1 MSRASKAPAIENK
14 VGNQAIKKGRRVAAE
29 SGNKNRSFKLSIVFL
44 ILQLLGILLA
54 FAIVAKDYIVSNQSY
69 GLISDI
75 ETLYKL
81 SMMFQFE
88 NYAFLY
94 KLGGLTYI
102 GFEKSPILPYV
113 GDELSSYVSNPFSL
127 SYDNADFQDLRNS
140 IFFGDMCQ
148 KISDKLSAEAFADCK
163 SLRGRT
169 FLNGITPTIELSKAY
184 AKNWIFNQ
192 PITDS
197 SGMTTDLV
205 LEYRNLSRYLQIAV
219 AKMMENLSA
228 LTQTMKTF
236 NLVLSCL
243 LFGGF
248 IAVCFVILF
257 SMERLI
263 GRSIDSE
270 YVFIRQVYEHF
281 IPDEVITKEN
291 LLRIQYKRAGILNN

>member
-1 MSRASKAPAIENK
+1 MSRASKAPAVENK
-14 VGNQAIKKGRRVAAE
+14 VAGQAIKKGRRVAAE
-29 SGNKNRSFKLSIVFL
+29 SGNKNRSFKLSVVFL
-44 ILQLLGILLA
+44 VLQLLGILLA
-54 FAIVAKDYIVSNQSY
+54 FAIVAKDYIVSNYSY

-94 KLGGLTYI
+94 KLGGLSYV
-102 GFEKSPILPYV
+102 GFEKSPVLPYI
-113 GDELSSYVSNPFSL
+113 GDELKTYVANSFAL
-127 SYDNADFQDLRNS
+127 TYDNPDFQGLKNS

-163 SLRGRT
+163 ALRGRT
-169 FLNGITPTIELSKAY
+169 FLNGLTPTIELSKAY

-192 PITDS
+192 AITDNT
-197 SGMTTDLV
+197 GMTEDLV
-205 LEYRNLSRYLQIAV
+205 LEYRNLSKYLQVAV
-219 AKMMENLSA
+219 AKMLENLSS
-228 LTQTMKTF
+228 LTQTMKSF

-270 YVFIRQVYEHF
+270 YIFIRQVYEHF